1 MTEIK
6 KPCACDY
13 EACREVWKRVA
24 PGEDPYPMADNA
36 NTQMSA
42 QDSELTLPGAEANPC
57 CMGSEASVSVE
68 VLQGFL
74 REELGDAQVYAYL
87 SSCTPRREMARA
99 FRALSE
105 DEKRHARDLAAA
117 IYLITGKAYCP
128 RVCVEQP
135 DTCDLCALLRSLYH
149 AEACAGYNYAR
160 AGEETQ
166 VYAYLSSCTPRR
178 EMARAF
184 RALSEDEK
192 RHARDLAAAIY
203 LITGKAYCPRVCVEQ
218 PDTCDLCALLRSLY
232 HAEACAGYNYAR
244 AGEETLDLCLSKLF
258 AAMSEDEYRHAEL
271 LMKLLGRKMNV

>member
-117 IYLITGKAYCP
+117 IYLITGKAYA
-128 RVCVEQP
+128 R
-135 DTCDLCALLRSLYH
+135 
-149 AEACAGYNYAR
+149 ACAWSSRIRATSAR
-160 AGEETQ
+160 CCAASTMRRP
-166 VYAYLSSCTPRR
+166 VRATITP
-178 EMARAF
+178 AR
-184 RALSEDEK
+184 EK
-192 RHARDLAAAIY
+192 RRW
-203 LITGKAYCPRVCVEQ
+203 
-218 PDTCDLCALLRSLY
+218 TCASASCLR
-232 HAEACAGYNYAR
+232 R
-244 AGEETLDLCLSKLF
+244 
-258 AAMSEDEYRHAEL
+258 
-271 LMKLLGRKMNV
+271 